1 MRTQIEEAERLEEE
15 FEKQLKDREYA
26 IFTADPNQ
34 PAATPASPPTP
45 APTQVS
51 PTPQP
56 SSDPAVPIT
65 SLSPAPTE
73 PVLVLTPVAAATN
86 DGVKT
91 DYYDYERELSHTV
104 DYEKELNDLQQ
115 RYNQLE
121 EKARDLDQ

>member
-1 MRTQIEEAERLEEE
+1 MTAYFNTPELQAVRTQIEEAERLEEE

-34 PAATPASPPTP
+34 PAATPASPLTP
-45 APTQVS
+45 APTPVS

-91 DYYDYERELSHTV
+91 DFYDYERELS
-104 DYEKELNDLQQ
+104 
-115 RYNQLE
+115 
-121 EKARDLDQ
+121 